1 MRSDITT
8 EPAKIDKLIRVAVI
22 LAMIGMLLV
31 LMFLIAGFQAWSVGL
46 GVFLGMPVMMA
57 GVILYIYAVIRDL
70 RESKVLETEESQP
83 LPEDR
88 S

>member
-46 GVFLGMPVMMA
+46 GFFLGMPVMMA